1 MTRPA
6 HAIFATVAAA
16 IAYLQTSTALAAEP
30 ADAMRYPYIAALS
43 RGDEGERVYFCTGT
57 LVAPDWILTAA
68 HCVPSRSGQRI
79 SARGLW
85 AIVGRDRLR
94 TAGAQAQ
101 MRVASIAIHPSDD
114 HSSQANDLAL
124 VQLAEIAGPLIAELP
139 TLTEADPGPATTIG
153 FGSFYEGRLAARA
166 VSASGAPTAQLSDQL
181 RRADVTL
188 VEPGRCDSRLGAGV
202 ARLCATASR
211 DDACTGDSGGPLVS
225 ERADGAAVLIG
236 VVSQGTGCAEQDP
249 VVAYTDVTAH
259 RDWISTT
266 IFPR

>member
-1 MTRPA
+1 VKSLPRALLAMG
-6 HAIFATVAAA
+6 AAA
-16 IAYLQTSTALAAEP
+16 AALLPSSGASGAEP
-30 ADAMRYPYIAALS
+30 ADAMRYPYVAALS
-43 RGDEGERVYFCTGT
+43 RGDQGDRVYFCTGT

-68 HCVPSRSGQRI
+68 HCFHSRSGQRI

-85 AIVGRDRLR
+85 ALVGRDRLR
-94 TAGAQAQ
+94 AAEAQAQ
-101 MRVASIAIHPSDD
+101 MRIAAIVVHPDYE
-114 HSSQANDLAL
+114 HGSQTNDLAL

-139 TLTEADPGPATTIG
+139 TRGDPGQATALG

-188 VEPGRCDSRLGAGV
+188 VQPGQCDSRLGAGG
-202 ARLCATASR
+202 ARLCATASG

-225 ERADGAAVLIG
+225 EGADGAAILIG
-236 VVSQGTGCAEQDP
+236 VVSQGTGCAERDP
-249 VVAYTDVTAH
+249 LVAYTDVAAH
-259 RDWISTT
+259 RDWISAT